1 MTSPD
6 KPWWKPLTGS
16 PDWMAIDKPWYG
28 WAFASAALLLFL
40 LLVLI
45 APKQV
50 VAGPMAAA
58 SISALFQAI
67 RVRKGGHQ

>member
-1 MTSPD
+1 
-6 KPWWKPLTGS
+6 
-16 PDWMAIDKPWYG
+16 MAIDKPWYG